1 MCFYKLN
8 VVILRLKT
16 SRRQLT
22 TACKQICFQ
31 FVRTGIYIHF
41 NLKLLFNLLKLYY
54 LDFHY

>member
-31 FVRTGIYIHF
+31 FVRTGIYI
-41 NLKLLFNLLKLYY
+41 NLNLTIVS
-54 LDFHY
+54 FT